1 MTTEEIP
8 AKAKEVRLAARPDGA
23 LTLAAFE
30 VVEVEVPEPAEG
42 EVVVR
47 TDYLQLTAV
56 MQDLMKPEPNLPM
69 PGYQVGETLWGGGVG
84 TVVAS
89 NSPDLAVGDT
99 VQNMGGFRAYTVGP
113 AGEHW
118 KLDPTAFPSPLHHL
132 TQGVTAYHG
141 IVDIAEV
148 KDGDTVFVSGAA
160 GGVGSLAG
168 QIAKLQGAKRV
179 IGAAG
184 SKAKVEYLVNT
195 LGYDAAF
202 DYHDGPVVDRL
213 RELAPDGID
222 VFFDTV
228 GGEQFEAAVQAAA
241 PNARFALCGAL
252 AGQVGEV
259 HRSLPA
265 ARRDDVDRQADLDPP
280 VLDVPHAG
288 ADLGV
293 ELRVRRVDRR
303 GPLRAAA
310 DARRGRSRRGSAGAH
325 RPARREVHRK
335 RRREDLICC
344 RGGPPLRHA
353 GVPTC

>member
-8 AKAKEVRLAARPDGA
+8 SKAKEVRLAARPDGA

-30 VVEVEVPEPAEG
+30 VVEAEVPQPADG

-69 PGYQVGETLWGGGVG
+69 PGYQVGETLWGGGIG

-89 NSPDLAVGDT
+89 NSPDLAVGDV
-99 VQNMGGFRAYTVGP
+99 VQNMSGFREYSVGP
-113 AGEHW
+113 AGENW
-118 KLDPTAFPSPLHHL
+118 KLDPDAFPSPLHHL

-184 SKAKVEYLVNT
+184 SKAKVDYLVNT

-252 AGQVGEV
+252 AGQVGESIGAFP
-259 HRSLPA
+259 R
-265 ARRDDVDRQADLDPP
+265 
-280 VLDVPHAG
+280 LDVMTAIVKQIVIRPFATFHTPEQIWAWNSAFAAWTAEGRFVLPQTLVEGGHDAAG
-288 ADLGV
+288 QALIDL
-293 ELRVRRVDRR
+293 L
-303 GPLRAAA
+303 
-310 DARRGRSRRGSAGAH
+310 
-325 RPARREVHRK
+325 
-335 RRREDLICC
+335 
-344 RGGPPLRHA
+344 GGKFT
-353 GVPTC
+353 GNVVVKI

>member
-252 AGQVGEV
+252 AGQVGESIGAFP
-259 HRSLPA
+259 R
-265 ARRDDVDRQADLDPP
+265 
-280 VLDVPHAG
+280 LDVMTSIVKQISIRPFSTYHTPEQIWAWNSAFAAWTAEG
-288 ADLGV
+288 RFVLPQTLVEGGHDAAPQALIDL
-293 ELRVRRVDRR
+293 L
-303 GPLRAAA
+303 
-310 DARRGRSRRGSAGAH
+310 
-325 RPARREVHRK
+325 
-335 RRREDLICC
+335 
-344 RGGPPLRHA
+344 GGKFT
-353 GVPTC
+353 GNVVVKI

>member
-30 VVEVEVPEPAEG
+30 VVEVEVPEPADG

-252 AGQVGEV
+252 AGQVGESIGAFP
-259 HRSLPA
+259 R
-265 ARRDDVDRQADLDPP
+265 
-280 VLDVPHAG
+280 LDVMTSIVKQISIRPFSTYHTPEQIWAWNSAFAAWTAEG
-288 ADLGV
+288 RFVLPQTLVEGGHDAAPQALIDL
-293 ELRVRRVDRR
+293 L
-303 GPLRAAA
+303 
-310 DARRGRSRRGSAGAH
+310 
-325 RPARREVHRK
+325 
-335 RRREDLICC
+335 
-344 RGGPPLRHA
+344 GGKFT
-353 GVPTC
+353 GNVVVKI

>member
-113 AGEHW
+113 ADEHW

-252 AGQVGEV
+252 AGQVGESIGAFP
-259 HRSLPA
+259 R
-265 ARRDDVDRQADLDPP
+265 
-280 VLDVPHAG
+280 LDVMTSIVKQISIRPFSTYHTPEQIWAWNSAFAAWTAEG
-288 ADLGV
+288 RFVLPQTLVEGGHDAAPQALIDL
-293 ELRVRRVDRR
+293 L
-303 GPLRAAA
+303 
-310 DARRGRSRRGSAGAH
+310 
-325 RPARREVHRK
+325 
-335 RRREDLICC
+335 
-344 RGGPPLRHA
+344 GGKFT
-353 GVPTC
+353 GNVVVKI

>member
-148 KDGDTVFVSGAA
+148 KDCDTVFVSGAA

-252 AGQVGEV
+252 AGQVGESIGAFP
-259 HRSLPA
+259 R
-265 ARRDDVDRQADLDPP
+265 
-280 VLDVPHAG
+280 LDVMTSIVKQISIRPFSTYHTPEQIWAWNSAFAAWTAEG
-288 ADLGV
+288 RFVLPQTLVEGGHDAAPQALIDL
-293 ELRVRRVDRR
+293 L
-303 GPLRAAA
+303 
-310 DARRGRSRRGSAGAH
+310 
-325 RPARREVHRK
+325 
-335 RRREDLICC
+335 
-344 RGGPPLRHA
+344 GGKFT
-353 GVPTC
+353 GNVVVKI